1 MKKSLLRLVLIG
13 SVYLLDAC
21 DGRSRSSSPAF
32 APASPLNVLSVLP
45 SRATAIGTAF
55 NFSVPAREPNNMV
68 LTDSVTVH
76 FPSNDPQA
84 VLNGQG
90 LSVTSSNNS
99 CRVGELLPRV
109 TSHVKE
115 FVENVNRLS
124 ATEVLDLERRNKAG
138 RLKEKAQSKSNY
150 VATINKEAITGV
162 FVVEEYRNDRHGETR
177 FQGSVSAT
185 GAPALALIFHPS
197 HIEEFDM
204 TCEGL
209 ADWKG
214 HSVWR
219 VCFEQ
224 RLDRPATMTNIKVDG
239 HYFEILLKGFA
250 WIDSDNYQIVHLET
264 DLLKPIP
271 EMRLERE
278 HQSVDYGSVA
288 FTERQV
294 SLWLPHV
301 AEVTVELRG
310 TLLVAR
316 HTYSDYRVFFVD
328 TGQKIGKPKDSSN

>member
-1 MKKSLLRLVLIG
+1 MKKSLLLLTLIC
-13 SVYLLDAC
+13 SAYLLHAC
-21 DGRSRSSSPAF
+21 DGSSRSSSTAF
-32 APASPLNVLSVLP
+32 TLASRGGVYSVLP
-45 SRATAIGTAF
+45 SRAATIGTAF
-55 NFSVPAREPNNMV
+55 NFSVPARDSNNIV
-68 LTDSVTVH
+68 PTHSGIGH
-76 FPSNDPQA
+76 FSSSYPQA
-84 VLNGQG
+84 LLNGESLP
-90 LSVTSSNNS
+90 LSGSNSS
-99 CRVGELLPRV
+99 CQVGELLPRV
-109 TSHVKE
+109 ASHVKE

-162 FVVEEYRNDRHGETR
+162 FVVEEYRNDRHGEAR
-177 FQGSVSAT
+177 LQGSVWAT

-197 HIEEFDM
+197 HMEEFDM
-204 TCEGL
+204 TCEAQ

-214 HSVWR
+214 HSVWQ
-219 VCFEQ
+219 VYFEQ

-239 HYFEILLKGFA
+239 HYFEILLKGSA
-250 WIDSDNYQIVHLET
+250 WIDSSNYQIVHLET

-278 HQSVDYGSVA
+278 HQSVDYGSVVFA
-288 FTERQV
+288 ERDL

-301 AEVTVELRG
+301 AEITVELRG
-310 TLLVAR
+310 TRLVAR

-328 TGQKIGKPKDSSN
+328 TGQKIGKPRDSWN